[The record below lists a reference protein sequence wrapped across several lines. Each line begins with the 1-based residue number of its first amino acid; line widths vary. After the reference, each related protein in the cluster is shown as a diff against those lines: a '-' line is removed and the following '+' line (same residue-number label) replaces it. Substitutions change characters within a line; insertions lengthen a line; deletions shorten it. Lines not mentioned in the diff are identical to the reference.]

1 MMPVIKGL
9 GWTFDTVADTYEKFR
24 PGYPAALYHALFDYA
39 ASASG
44 KQAVEVG
51 IGGGQATLPVLEA
64 GWNVTAVEP
73 GANFCTRCREKFAA
87 YPGFAAIEGKFEDV
101 RLPENSADLI
111 YAASSFHWVP
121 EEIGYSKAYA
131 TLRQGGVFA
140 RFANHPFR
148 SKDNPALAEDVQR
161 AYAAYYYPF
170 HQRKPEVPAEYT
182 EKEAAARAE
191 IAAKY
196 GFTDIRYAMFT
207 RERSFS
213 AEEYV
218 TLLGTY
224 SDHIVIEEQTRRK
237 FFDAI
242 ADAINRH
249 GGTMVICDTL
259 DLQLARKA

>member
-1 MMPVIKGL
+1 MPVIKGL

-24 PGYPAALYHALFDYA
+24 PGYPAALYQTLFDYA
-39 ASASG
+39 ATAAG
-44 KQAVEVG
+44 KQAIEVG

-87 YPGFAAIEGKFEDV
+87 YPGFTAVEGKFEDV
-101 RLPENSADLI
+101 ALPANSADLI

-121 EEIGYSKAYA
+121 EEAGYSKAHEV
-131 TLRQGGVFA
+131 LRPGGVFA

-148 SKDNPALAEDVQR
+148 NKDNPAMAEAVQR
-161 AYAAYYYPF
+161 AYEQFYYPF
-170 HQRKPEVPAEYT
+170 HQRKPEVPVEYT
-182 EKEAAARAE
+182 EQEAAARAE

-196 GFTDIRYAMFT
+196 GFTDLRYAMFT
-207 RERSFS
+207 RTRSFS

-218 TLLGTY
+218 MLLGTY
-224 SDHIVIEEQTRRK
+224 SDHIVIEEETRRK
-237 FFDAI
+237 FFDAV

-249 GGTMVICDTL
+249 GGTMTICDTL